1 MWAVLAAAPA
11 LVPSW
16 DGLCASRHQDFL
28 TEYWQKRPL
37 LIRGLLSP
45 EEVEALCPLTPD
57 ELVDLAGDADVCSR
71 LVLETGGAQP
81 WELRHGPFEPDV
93 LELMGSGPACSLLVQ
108 QVDQLVPE
116 VGRLRERFDF
126 VPRWRT
132 DDVMVSFAPP
142 GGSVGA
148 HLDNYDVFLLQG
160 AGERRWSIE
169 GTPRAAGDEALREG
183 PQVRVLEEFAP
194 TDEWLL
200 RPGDALYLP
209 PRYAHHGVSEH
220 AECVTYS
227 NPQPDHSPLT
237 TQPSP

>member
-1 MWAVLAAAPA
+1 MLSLLANAPA

-28 TEYWQKRPL
+28 TEHWQKRPL

-148 HLDNYDVFLLQG
+148 HLDNYDVFLLQ
-160 AGERRWSIE
+160 
-169 GTPRAAGDEALREG
+169 
-183 PQVRVLEEFAP
+183 VRVRVRVNY
-194 TDEWLL
+194 D
-200 RPGDALYLP
+200 
-209 PRYAHHGVSEH
+209 V
-220 AECVTYS
+220 
-227 NPQPDHSPLT
+227 
-237 TQPSP
+237 

>member
-1 MWAVLAAAPA
+1 MLSLLANAPA

-28 TEYWQKRPL
+28 TEHWQKRPL

-93 LELMGSGPACSLLVQ
+93 LDLMGGGPCSLLVQ

-116 VGRLRERFDF
+116 VGRRRERFATPTPMD
-126 VPRWRT
+126 
-132 DDVMVSFAPP
+132 
-142 GGSVGA
+142 GGSSAMAATSG
-148 HLDNYDVFLLQG
+148 LSKCSERLEPLRCPSSDNVV
-160 AGERRWSIE
+160 E
-169 GTPRAAGDEALREG
+169 
-183 PQVRVLEEFAP
+183 
-194 TDEWLL
+194 
-200 RPGDALYLP
+200 
-209 PRYAHHGVSEH
+209 
-220 AECVTYS
+220 
-227 NPQPDHSPLT
+227 SPLGKH
-237 TQPSP
+237 